1 MFSYRWKGFF
11 NVGIHPPSRPLRQ
24 SFIAVQIVTHICI
37 LGTIENSEAC
47 EGNDEDACKVNIEN
61 GYKAFDGDN
70 DVIIYSINP
79 TGANAVSFKIMDE
92 TNLDSIYYLD
102 GIKEQTTVQLLIE
115 VKLYW
120 KLCGPFNSK

>member
-1 MFSYRWKGFF
+1 MTKPSSFF

-24 SFIAVQIVTHICI
+24 SFIVVQICI
-37 LGTIENSEAC
+37 LGTLENSEAC

-115 VKLYW
+115 VKYLL
-120 KLCGPFNSK
+120 K